1 MNYQQALDY
10 INDTRWDSMR
20 FGLERTA
27 ELLSRLGSP
36 EKQLK
41 FVHTAGSN
49 GKGSTCAMIESVLR
63 AAGYRTGFYLSPF
76 VEDFRE
82 TFRICGEPV
91 SEEDLISVTEEVRD
105 AAEAME
111 DHPSRFEI
119 ETAAGI
125 LYFYKKKCDIVILE
139 TGMGGTYDST
149 NVIPAPEAAV
159 ITNIGLEHT
168 DFLGNT
174 LSEIAGA
181 KAGIIKSGS
190 VVICYK
196 NTDEVLDVIRKKCTE
211 EGCPLHITDPENEVR
226 LKSRSLD
233 GQVFEWKGLELS
245 CRLLGEHQLK
255 NAAVALTAIEAL
267 QERGYRISGR
277 DIQEGF
283 ENVEWPV
290 RFEVMSKDPL
300 FIIDCAHNPQ
310 CAAALRALIDDYL
323 PGEKI
328 TMLTGVLAD
337 KDYRQMI
344 GILDDAAA
352 EYVCI
357 TPDSGRALPAEELA
371 QILRDMGKKAES
383 FDDIEEA
390 VKKCIDSGRPTVS
403 CTSLYISGQVRK
415 ICRTLLQKE

>member
-211 EGCPLHITDPENEVR
+211 EGCPLHITDPVNEVR